1 MADTVTGPEV
11 LQENDKRVTLK
22 IVVES
27 DGSGSTTVFFDASE
41 RHSPTV
47 GGVDSRG
54 ALQRIWFACDTGDD
68 GDSHAR
74 LDFEDSDGDRPL
86 LGLVGT
92 GYWDFREFGGLPPS
106 TDANT
111 NGDINLVIPSQADDG
126 NMYTV
131 VAEFVKTGTV

>member
-11 LQENDKRVTLK
+11 LQENDKRVVLK

-27 DGSGSTTVFFDASE
+27 DGNGSTTVFFDSSA
-41 RHSPTV
+41 RTV
-47 GGVDSRG
+47 AGVAQLG
-54 ALQRIWFACDTGDD
+54 ALQRIWFACDSGDG

-92 GYWDFREFGGLPPS
+92 GYWDFREFGG
-106 TDANT
+106 
-111 NGDINLVIPSQADDG
+111 IPADKSSNSNQSDVNFVVPGAADSG

-131 VAEFVKTGTV
+131 IAEFKKLY

>member
-27 DGSGSTTVFFDASE
+27 DGSGSTTVFYDASA
-41 RHSPTV
+41 RTV
-47 GGVDSRG
+47 GGIARRG
-54 ALQRIWFACDTGDD
+54 ALQRVWFSCDTGNG
-68 GDSHAR
+68 GDCFAR

-86 LGLVGT
+86 LGLTGT

-106 TDANT
+106 TDDNT
-111 NGDINLVIPSQADDG
+111 NGDINVVIPGEADDG
-126 NMYTV
+126 NMYTII
-131 VAEFVKTGTV
+131 AEFIKTGTV

>member
-1 MADTVTGPEV
+1 MANTVTGPEI
-11 LQENDKRVTLK
+11 LQENEKRVVIK
-22 IVVES
+22 IVIES
-27 DGSGSTTVFFDASE
+27 DGSTSTTVFYDASA
-41 RHSPTV
+41 RTV
-47 GGVDSRG
+47 GGAAARG
-54 ALQRIWFACDTGDD
+54 ALQRIWFACDTGDG

-106 TDANT
+106 TDDNT
-111 NGDINLVIPSQADDG
+111 NGDINVVIPSQADDG

-131 VAEFVKTGTV
+131 VAEFIKTGSA